1 MNAELFTYRVVDGR
15 EGFTSLLSAI
25 CQLRYQV
32 YVNEWGFE
40 NPQDHPAGLE
50 RDEYDQHS
58 IHFSASPKHSD
69 DVVGVAR
76 IILGS
81 ERPLPIERHFEIS
94 QFPSGVRRE
103 QVAEISRLAVS
114 KEFRCRALDRA
125 IFRTAQIAANHM
137 RPTMENV
144 RDFRRHF
151 EQELVRGLYISLYRD
166 SKGRGLTHWFAV
178 MADGLYVM
186 LKRWGINFEQIGSAR
201 DFHGIRAPYLICIES
216 IERSLEKNYPS
227 LYHEAQGDLM
237 HGCV

>member
-114 KEFRCRALDRA
+114 KEFRCRAIDRA
-125 IFRTAQIAANHM
+125 IFRKKQTSASDLHSS
-137 RPTMENV
+137 MENGSE
-144 RDFRRHF
+144 FRRQC
-151 EQELVRGLYISLYRD
+151 EQELVRGLYLSLYRD
-166 SKGRGLTHWFAV
+166 SKLRGLTHWFAV
-178 MADGLYVM
+178 MAKGLYVI
-186 LKRWGINFEQIGSAR
+186 LRRWGINFVKIGPDR
-201 DFHGIRAPYLICIES
+201 DYHGTRAPYLISLES
-216 IERSLEKNYPS
+216 IERSLGKNHPA
-227 LYHEAQGDLM
+227 LYGELQSGLM
-237 HGCV
+237 Q